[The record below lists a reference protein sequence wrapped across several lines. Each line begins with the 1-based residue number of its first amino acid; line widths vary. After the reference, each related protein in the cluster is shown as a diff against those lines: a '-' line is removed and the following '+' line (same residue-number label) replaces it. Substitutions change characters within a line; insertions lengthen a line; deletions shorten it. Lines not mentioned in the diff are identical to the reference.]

1 MLTDKAANNCQSFML
16 PATRMLRI
24 VRHKESKYVRNLYV
38 CPNYVCIMGLCVLS
52 VFFSKIFFCVNMCL
66 VVLRI
71 VLLLFLLLLFF
82 CFQNDLFASCF
93 LFDAFRCTCCS
104 IVNVRWSTLQYMIDQ
119 QCNYLFHVAHKNID
133 HTSYI
138 VLSPLEVSNN
148 CFWFMSRRDK

>member
-1 MLTDKAANNCQSFML
+1 MIVKVLCCPQPGYWELSDTKNLSMSEIFM
-16 PATRMLRI
+16 
-24 VRHKESKYVRNLYV
+24 YVRIMCVLWV
-38 CPNYVCIMGLCVLS
+38 CLCVLS

-138 VLSPLEVSNN
+138 VLSPLEVRVTIA
-148 CFWFMSRRDK
+148 FD